1 MFELRCYSEDMP
13 EADLQNQQTSTR
25 SNCRQQKNDGDSQN
39 QRTNLRRST
48 AWLSFPHS
56 DGATHPLHVLKI
68 VDGSCFS
75 LLISQVDEGKTPLTT
90 CLAIQ
95 RHGALAHLAV
105 FTEQMD
111 EVFSLS
117 VPGEISNE
125 DGQKTFSNGDYG
137 YFLTSPS
144 TSVGFTHGKS

>member
-1 MFELRCYSEDMP
+1 MFELRCHSEDLP

-25 SNCRQQKNDGDSQN
+25 SNCRRQKNDGDSQN
-39 QRTNLRRST
+39 QQTSLRRST

-90 CLAIQ
+90 CFAIQ
-95 RHGALAHLAV
+95 RHRALAHLAV

-125 DGQKTFSNGDYG
+125 DGQKIVSKGV
-137 YFLTSPS
+137 YFYFVTPTSLS
-144 TSVGFTHGKS
+144 CGFTHSKG